1 MVKMRA
7 GDTVIVCGASAD
19 IAQFEPFE
27 WPEHALVWVGVG
39 CGFLDWVGPVP
50 EDASEDA
57 RDEIARAYVRVVCD
71 APMDLERAARGV
83 SSWLRLIERAAKVP
97 CAMVI
102 ACGGVR
108 VSAVP
113 FFKVIWNHRTVTVS
127 GESFRVTTKRR
138 ACDEVGSTLLPR
150 RILAKRGISVDDEAY
165 TVVSRCKR
173 SIYIRPRDRCAL
185 CDAPIWS
192 RFSTFVRADERGQA
206 GRASSECSWM
216 RISVCATCPVRSFR
230 IWRTEFTV
238 ANQVSEQ
245 TATLF
250 DEGAHESAWQAG
262 GRVVVTL
269 ALALT
274 SNSAPNAGTFAA
286 ALASALRDM
295 KLLRIVAERF
305 VLPVA
310 NVGPPVGTPVGPP
323 VGPSGAP
330 RALGIL
336 IERYTDFDELSR
348 FE

>member
-1 MVKMRA
+1 MVKMRT
-7 GDTVIVCGASAD
+7 GETVIVCGASAD
-19 IAQFEPFE
+19 RAQFEPFE

-50 EDASEDA
+50 EDASEDV
-57 RDEIARAYVRVVCD
+57 RDEIARAYVRLVCD

-113 FFKVIWNHRTVTVS
+113 FFKVTWNHRTVTVS

-150 RILAKRGISVDDEAY
+150 RILAKRGISVDDETH

-173 SIYIRPRDRCAL
+173 SVYLRPRDRCAL

-206 GRASSECSWM
+206 GRECSWM
-216 RISVCATCPVRSFR
+216 RISVCAVCPVRSFR

-238 ANQVSEQ
+238 ANEVSEHK
-245 TATLF
+245 ATLF

-274 SNSAPNAGTFAA
+274 SNAVPNAGTFAA
-286 ALASALRDM
+286 ALAPALRDM
-295 KLLRIVAERF
+295 KLLRVVAERF

-310 NVGPPVGTPVGPP
+310 PVGPP
-323 VGPSGAP
+323 VGPP

-336 IERYTDFDELSR
+336 VERYTDLDELSP

>member
-7 GDTVIVCGASAD
+7 GETVIVCGASAD
-19 IAQFEPFE
+19 RAQFEPFE

-50 EDASEDA
+50 EDASEDV
-57 RDEIARAYVRVVCD
+57 RDEIARAYVRLVCD
-71 APMDLERAARGV
+71 ARVRASRMRRSDGPRARRSRSLELVASHRARG
-83 SSWLRLIERAAKVP
+83 K
-97 CAMVI
+97 
-102 ACGGVR
+102 GGVR

-138 ACDEVGSTLLPR
+138 ACDEVGSTMLPR
-150 RILAKRGISVDDEAY
+150 RILAKRGISVDDAAY

-173 SIYIRPRDRCAL
+173 SVYLRPRDRCAL

-206 GRASSECSWM
+206 GRECSWM
-216 RISVCATCPVRSFR
+216 RISVCAVCPVRSFR

-238 ANQVSEQ
+238 ANEVSEHK
-245 TATLF
+245 ATLF

-269 ALALT
+269 ALALA

-305 VLPVA
+305 VLPMA
-310 NVGPPVGTPVGPP
+310 
-323 VGPSGAP
+323 PSSAP

>member
-1 MVKMRA
+1 
-7 GDTVIVCGASAD
+7 
-19 IAQFEPFE
+19 
-27 WPEHALVWVGVG
+27 
-39 CGFLDWVGPVP
+39 
-50 EDASEDA
+50 
-57 RDEIARAYVRVVCD
+57 
-71 APMDLERAARGV
+71 
-83 SSWLRLIERAAKVP
+83 VP

-113 FFKVIWNHRTVTVS
+113 FFNVIWNHSTVAVS

-165 TVVSRCKR
+165 TVVSHCKR
-173 SIYIRPRDRCAL
+173 SIYLRPRERCAL

-192 RFSTFVRADERGQA
+192 RFSTFVRAYERGQNW
-206 GRASSECSWM
+206 RASPECLWM

-230 IWRTEFTV
+230 LWRTEFTV
-238 ANQVSEQ
+238 ENEASEQ

-274 SNSAPNAGTFAA
+274 ANAVPRAGTFAA
-286 ALASALRDM
+286 ALASALCDM
-295 KLLRIVAERF
+295 KLLRIVAERL
-305 VLPVA
+305 VLPT
-310 NVGPPVGTPVGPP
+310 PPVR
-323 VGPSGAP
+323 PSGPP

-336 IERYTDFDELSR
+336 IERIITYNP
-348 FE
+348 